1 MSRAVVAGIMVAVV
15 GLGGC
20 AGPAATIEVA
30 TAAHDF
36 QPETLVAPAGQSAKV
51 VYRNQEEGAEH
62 NIAVYTRQGGELLA
76 RSDNIVGPDGVTEL
90 VLPPLAAGTYFVQC
104 DIHLFMTAALMV
116 RAPDG
121 SATPPGGL
129 RDRPRQAI

>member
-1 MSRAVVAGIMVAVV
+1 MA
-15 GLGGC
+15 
-20 AGPAATIEVA
+20 
-30 TAAHDF
+30 
-36 QPETLVAPAGQSAKV
+36 TLVWPSISDTTLGFTPTVSISVA
-51 VYRNQEEGAEH
+51 
-62 NIAVYTRQGGELLA
+62 AVWRRSWKRMGGSPSRQCSGRGRRSVMRDPVSGSPKSSLKTKRQGDELLA

-104 DIHLFMTAALMV
+104 DIHPFMTAALMA